1 VTALPEKDS
10 TSHRGNKLNN
20 LLGSKQPNP
29 VFKKTKLRK
38 EDGLGVGSRDYIS
51 TSVGASLAG
60 NTC

>member
-1 VTALPEKDS
+1 VIVLPEKDS

-38 EDGLGVGSRDYIS
+38 EDGLGISNKNYIS

-60 NTC
+60 NI

>member
-1 VTALPEKDS
+1 VTVLPEKDS
-10 TSHRGNKLNN
+10 TSHRGNELNN

-38 EDGLGVGSRDYIS
+38 EDGLGVGGGDYIS

-60 NTC
+60 NT